1 MNTFALGLV
10 VFSTFCH
17 AYWNFALKRSN
28 GGIRFMW
35 LFTTMTVILY
45 LPYMLTMNW
54 SLPTVKAL
62 LVCAGSFCF
71 HFLYFLALDKAYQ
84 FGDLSIIYPVA
95 RGLAPAVTVLIAI
108 VVLHEQLTVLQFV
121 GVAVIVAGTFAL
133 SGLSFRGGDKMA
145 VSVSYAILCGLMVS
159 SYTLIDKVAV
169 ASAGVSP
176 FVLDFINNLG
186 RSLLLMPAA
195 FRDPAKLKET
205 ARRNWRDAVI
215 VAVLSPFSYLL
226 ILFAMQ
232 YAPVSLIAPIRQLSI
247 VISGVIGIR
256 FLQERKTK
264 IKLIGI
270 GATFC
275 GVVLLSI

>member
-1 MNTFALGLV
+1 
-10 VFSTFCH
+10 
-17 AYWNFALKRSN
+17 
-28 GGIRFMW
+28 MW

-176 FVLDFINNLG
+176 FVLDFVNNLG

-264 IKLIGI
+264 MKLIGI

>member
-1 MNTFALGLV
+1 MNAFSLGLV

-35 LFTTMTVILY
+35 LFTTITVALY
-45 LPYMLTMNW
+45 LPYMMTMDW
-54 SLPTVKAL
+54 TFPTMKTSLM
-62 LVCAGSFCF
+62 CAGSFGF

-108 VVLHEQLTVLQFV
+108 VLLHEQLTALQFA
-121 GVAVIVAGTFAL
+121 GVAIIVAGTFAL

-145 VSVSYAILCGLMVS
+145 ASVCYAIVCGLMVS
-159 SYTLIDKVAV
+159 SYTLIDKIAI
-169 ASAGVSP
+169 ANAGVSP
-176 FVLDFINNLG
+176 FVLDFVNNLG
-186 RSLLLMPAA
+186 RSLLLMPVA
-195 FRDPAKLKET
+195 FKDIAKLKET
-205 ARRNWRDAVI
+205 AKANWRDALI

-226 ILFAMQ
+226 ILFAMR

-256 FLQERKTK
+256 FLQENKTK
-264 IKLIGI
+264 MKLIGI

-275 GVVLLSI
+275 GVVLLSV